1 MIFQRGRY
9 TTNQENM
16 RARLQQHLEVF
27 AIEGNSW
34 AAARAAS
41 LTPDTVQA
49 GPRGGVEFEYPLVN

>member
-1 MIFQRGRY
+1 
-9 TTNQENM
+9 M